1 MVLLSYQTFLW
12 RYHELWQMMMLM
24 MLMQDVNLG
33 REDVVKPMYSKDVS
47 SAIRT
52 CNVSASSK
60 VDLVTCLSCV

>member
-1 MVLLSYQTFLW
+1 VVLLSYQTFLW
-12 RYHELWQMMMLM
+12 RYHELWQMM